1 MMSRRTW
8 KGLSAQD
15 TLNAVLSAP
24 LGWPGRTVW
33 LERTSITDYRQRPM
47 SPNPAA
53 AELYHENSKLFRE
66 NISDLSVDGLEAAE
80 LRAEFVMRR
89 ALVVRSSG
97 ASVCDLASPWR
108 DVLQSLARV
117 DDPALFYALDLRV
130 LTRDWIGNYDPVAN
144 ILQLV
149 KQPAEEDLVMLDQ
162 GLRLCTDLPGRWQ
175 EHGAIL
181 LILGCFARNEI
192 LLGQRGY
199 RRTLVECGMVA
210 QGILT
215 EAKRLGVTATPVH
228 EFADR
233 SVDSV
238 LEADGIEQST
248 LMAIGLN

>member
-1 MMSRRTW
+1 MLTRRTRTR
-8 KGLSAQD
+8 LSAQD

-24 LGWPGRTVW
+24 MGWPGKTVW
-33 LERTSITDYRQRPM
+33 LEKTAITEYRQRSM
-47 SPNPAA
+47 SPYPAA

-66 NISDLSVDGLEAAE
+66 NVSELSIDGREAAE

-97 ASVCDLASPWR
+97 ASICDLASPWR

-117 DDPALFYALDLRV
+117 DDPALFYSLDLRV
-130 LTRDWIGNYDPVAN
+130 LACDWIGNYDPVAN

-149 KQPAEEDLVMLDQ
+149 KQPREEDLVLLDQ

-175 EHGAIL
+175 ERGAIL
-181 LILGCFARNEI
+181 LILGSFARNEI
-192 LLGQRGY
+192 LLGKRGY
-199 RRTLVECGMVA
+199 RRTLIECGMVA
-210 QGILT
+210 QWILA
-215 EAKRLGVTATPVH
+215 EAKRLGVTATPLH